1 MKVFI
6 PVACGLCGYIFN
18 VCLSV
23 RLSFLFSDSPYLSVT
38 RSIARPLACAHVPGL
53 PAGVLISFVWVLA
66 GLTIGW
72 LAIGIHQYTLTNAAV
87 KAVQVGWGGMWR
99 TNNVERA

>member
-1 MKVFI
+1 MCI
-6 PVACGLCGYIFN
+6 LVACSLCGNIFS

-23 RLSFLFSDSPYLSVT
+23 SHFSLSVPGCLFGIFLHNLFS
-38 RSIARPLACAHVPGL
+38 AGL

-72 LAIGIHQYTLTNAAV
+72 LAIAIHQYNLQNAAV
-87 KAVQVGWGGMWR
+87 KAVQVGLEGMWR
-99 TNNVERA
+99 TNSVERA